1 MFSDVL
7 KITPK
12 IEPNDLAAMER
23 SLSTRFT
30 KIAKKFGGGLMDVL
44 KGGGLIGIATT
55 LLDKILNPLKEI
67 QATIEK
73 TLKTGDDLATYSKQF
88 STSPGK
94 LARLQA
100 FGQATGFDSEGVR
113 MLLGKFQGAVATAAA
128 NPTQPSAVRQFI
140 GKKDTAES
148 FFEFIQSMQKMT
160 EVQKSLVQQEVFG
173 ERQILAA
180 SSFLNADFPKLSKQI
195 GGPSDKDLTAAAAKA
210 AELKSMQDIMSASLQ
225 LNEFKNNANKIGP
238 SNILQ
243 GAITE
248 RVQSARATK
257 QLSSYDHLANISR
270 SIDKLTDLAQDAYV
284 KLAPTLAKIVPAIVD
299 NIAGAAGAVE
309 KSRVIRGMIPGQGK
323 DN

>member
-160 EVQKSLVQQEVFG
+160 EVQKSLVQ
-173 ERQILAA
+173 
-180 SSFLNADFPKLSKQI
+180 
-195 GGPSDKDLTAAAAKA
+195 
-210 AELKSMQDIMSASLQ
+210 
-225 LNEFKNNANKIGP
+225 
-238 SNILQ
+238 